1 MQVGRPLLG
10 HLSCLASANFGMKEK
25 KYQKEGIAHPCQ
37 HLLSPKFLILAFL
50 SGVWWNL
57 RIVLICVSLMTKDVV
72 HFF

>member
-37 HLLSPKFLILAFL
+37 HLLSPKFLILAIL
-50 SGVWWNL
+50 TGV
-57 RIVLICVSLMTKDVV
+57 R
-72 HFF
+72 